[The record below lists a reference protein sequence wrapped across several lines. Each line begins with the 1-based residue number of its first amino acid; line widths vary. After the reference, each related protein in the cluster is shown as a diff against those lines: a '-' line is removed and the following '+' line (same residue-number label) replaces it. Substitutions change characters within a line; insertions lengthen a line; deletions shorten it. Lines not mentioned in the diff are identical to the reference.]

1 MDAFYARHLQLARW
15 AARLAALAAIFAA
28 SAAAPS
34 GAAPEFSQPH
44 GAPSGRTIAI
54 LDLQT
59 EIHFGKEIAVSARLD
74 AGNLDVTEVRAILHT
89 SGPSPIA
96 SYTYARF
103 QTDPT
108 LSAEFTIPTGGA
120 RYYPP
125 GVEFEVH
132 FELTDA
138 QGEKYDTNRFTVEYL
153 DPEIDWR
160 RVTRGPLTAIYHGL
174 RDAVAQDLV
183 EYALA
188 RLPDLTDT
196 VGIANPPT
204 IKAVLFNSVSE
215 ASPYFPRV
223 SQTAT
228 DRQFFA
234 GFAMPEYGLFI
245 IAAPSREIFVHEMTH
260 LVIAEALQS
269 PVGHGAP
276 SWLDEGLAVYFQ
288 NDGDTSPLRAHV
300 SRAARRGQLIP
311 IRNMNRMPGQRD
323 DVSLFYPQSA
333 HVVAYLIDE
342 YGRQRIAR
350 LLAALDSG
358 LEITKAFQS
367 AYGKP
372 LHQVENEWRAS
383 AGAQPLPTP
392 APSADRKPGPLPT
405 QLPLLPPPVD
415 TAPGT
420 PTEYAAPP
428 LLPPPVDTAPPPQ
441 DAHSLEI
448 ESLLPPPM
456 DTAVGT
462 PTEYAAPP
470 DSTASAQP
478 LHTKPTPNPVPT
490 SNTAAH
496 TTQAETPEKTPA
508 HTTQAET
515 AEETAGTPA
524 ALWAAA
530 ALTGCL
536 LIATTTIAAKWK
548 TRRTAPRTENSGTA

>member
-54 LDLQT
+54 VDLQT
-59 EIHFGKEIAVSARLD
+59 EIHFGKEIAVSASLD

-103 QTDPT
+103 QTGPT
-108 LSAEFTIPTGGA
+108 LSAEFTLPTGGA

-125 GVEFEVH
+125 GVEFEVY

-138 QGEKYDTNRFTVEYL
+138 QGEKYDTNPFTVEYL

-188 RLPDLTDT
+188 RLPDMTDT
-196 VGIANPPT
+196 VGITNPPT

-392 APSADRKPGPLPT
+392 APTADRKPGPLPT

-428 LLPPPVDTAPPPQ
+428 LLPPPVDTAPPP
-441 DAHSLEI
+441 
-448 ESLLPPPM
+448 
-456 DTAVGT
+456 
-462 PTEYAAPP
+462 

-496 TTQAETPEKTPA
+496 TTQAETPA

-515 AEETAGTPA
+515 DEKTAGTPA

-536 LIATTTIAAKWK
+536 LIATTTLAAKWK
-548 TRRTAPRTENSGTA
+548 IRRTAPRTENTGTA